1 MLYILGAIARTE
13 FVMSEYLIDCT
24 GFLRAI
30 HEQGVSRGAL
40 VEHHR
45 SYVETLNIMLQL
57 RNRKPRIWLGTFE
70 SAEDATRAYDEAARL
85 MCGPRAQTN
94 FPYNPNMSQSSSSK
108 LLSATST
115 AKLHKCYMMQ
125 VKKDGK
131 KNIFGLH
138 ILNVLYECQTQGL
151 QRKTM
156 EVSKEDN
163 GSYQDML
170 LESSQQVKKVVN
182 VYKFRPMMKGKSRG
196 MRACSQDMQA
206 NSSIVVEMMK
216 LASWWLQTDPT
227 RRHSSTSL
235 ADQLDGDDYKHK
247 KYKQTVVNISR

>member
-1 MLYILGAIARTE
+1 GRKLDKQSHRPKRSDRSSFSVSLKDSLEPY
-13 FVMSEYLIDCT
+13 MSKGSLEV
-24 GFLRAI
+24 
-30 HEQGVSRGAL
+30 HW

-70 SAEDATRAYDEAARL
+70 PAEDATRAYDEAARL

-125 VKKDGK
+125 VKRDGK

-138 ILNVLYECQTQGL
+138 ILNVLYECQTQL
-151 QRKTM
+151 HLR
-156 EVSKEDN
+156 
-163 GSYQDML
+163 L
-170 LESSQQVKKVVN
+170 LIVLLFINFVD
-182 VYKFRPMMKGKSRG
+182 RR
-196 MRACSQDMQA
+196 SQDMQA
-206 NSSIVVEMMK
+206 NSSIVAEMMK
-216 LASWWLQTDPT
+216 LTSWWLQTDPT
-227 RRHSSTSL
+227 RRHSST
-235 ADQLDGDDYKHK
+235 
-247 KYKQTVVNISR
+247 